1 MAHILAHPGKKSTQN
16 SGWSV
21 LDRRPRLCYH
31 QDMKIFVCHHL
42 RPVALTSAG
51 WKHISPGG
59 QVEEA
64 APCCEA
70 GVCAVEVDTSGQMTL
85 ANAVR

>member
-1 MAHILAHPGKKSTQN
+1 
-16 SGWSV
+16 
-21 LDRRPRLCYH
+21 
-31 QDMKIFVCHHL
+31 MKIFVCHHL